1 MHAMLHDLR
10 HAARLLRHNAGF
22 TVTAAGTLALGI
34 GVTTAIFTIVHVLL
48 FEPLPYADSRRISLV
63 RAWSNQSHSLGFSM
77 SVPEMLD
84 LKRDATTFEDVLA
97 YAYWSA
103 TISGGPLPERVQA
116 YHVTANT
123 FSMLGVGPLLGRTL
137 TEHDGRPGSP
147 GAVVISHG
155 LWVRRFA
162 SDPHL
167 VGREIRLDGRPF
179 TVVGVMPPKFEFPV
193 FNFKGDLWAPMQI
206 DAARVLAERSSAGS
220 AVVLARVR
228 EGVALRTAQAEVD
241 AIMGRLAQQHP
252 QTNRDRGARLT
263 VFEDLDD

>member
-1 MHAMLHDLR
+1 MKPPPLGPGLLMRALLPADAEECVAGDLAEAWNSGQLSRSTDWRLALASIVQVIWSQLTARNTRPASKGGPPLRVTSMHAMLHDLR

-103 TISGGPLPERVQA
+103 NISGRL
-116 YHVTANT
+116 
-123 FSMLGVGPLLGRTL
+123 
-137 TEHDGRPGSP
+137 HDS
-147 GAVVISHG
+147 
-155 LWVRRFA
+155 
-162 SDPHL
+162 
-167 VGREIRLDGRPF
+167 RLYS
-179 TVVGVMPPKFEFPV
+179 V
-193 FNFKGDLWAPMQI
+193 A
-206 DAARVLAERSSAGS
+206 DA
-220 AVVLARVR
+220 
-228 EGVALRTAQAEVD
+228 
-241 AIMGRLAQQHP
+241 
-252 QTNRDRGARLT
+252 
-263 VFEDLDD
+263 